1 LASNPL
7 QNRVKWFNAQGTW
20 ESAVSLFEVIVMLML
35 MMLMMMMVMITV
47 MMVMM
52 VNVMTVMN
60 DDDATA

>member
-20 ESAVSLFEVIVMLML
+20 ESAVSLFEVMLML
-35 MMLMMMMVMITV
+35 MLMLLMMMVM
-47 MMVMM
+47 MEMM
-52 VNVMTVMN
+52 VNVMNVMN

>member
-20 ESAVSLFEVIVMLML
+20 ESAVSLFEVMLMLML
-35 MMLMMMMVMITV
+35 MMLMMMMVM
-47 MMVMM
+47 MVMM
-52 VNVMTVMN
+52 VNVMNVMN

>member
-1 LASNPL
+1 MASNPL

-20 ESAVSLFEVIVMLML
+20 ESAVSLFEVMLML

>member
-1 LASNPL
+1 MASNPL

-20 ESAVSLFEVIVMLML
+20 ESAVSLFEVMLML

-60 DDDATA
+60 DDDDATA

>member
-20 ESAVSLFEVIVMLML
+20 ESAVSLFEVMLMLML
-35 MMLMMMMVMITV
+35 MMLMMMV

-52 VNVMTVMN
+52 VNVMNVMN